1 MISQCKALP
10 KIGVS
15 HQAGIL
21 LQKFDAVRETG
32 FSWQKLDF
40 RFSCWISLKKKLV
53 FDTLKLPT
61 PTKVPFTID
70 RALRSVKRNAKFPDT
85 NFFERRGERLPA
97 YTTAT
102 TVTTAQH
109 HHAVKPKIKLFSHLS
124 ESDRCEIF
132 SYFRRASFRVC
143 VLAPTQASSVL
154 GPLRARSL
162 VQPATLGR
170 MQVEDTLW
178 QFPRPARPRVEPT
191 P

>member
-1 MISQCKALP
+1 MRCLP
-10 KIGVS
+10 FQKMGVS

-21 LQKFDAVRETG
+21 LQKFDVVRETG

-40 RFSCWISLKKKLV
+40 RFSCWIPLKKKLV

-70 RALRSVKRNAKFPDT
+70 RALRSVRRSATFPDT

-102 TVTTAQH
+102 TITTAQH

-124 ESDRCEIF
+124 DSDRCEIF
-132 SYFRRASFRVC
+132 SYFRRVSFRAWV
-143 VLAPTQASSVL
+143 
-154 GPLRARSL
+154 
-162 VQPATLGR
+162 
-170 MQVEDTLW
+170 
-178 QFPRPARPRVEPT
+178 
-191 P
+191 